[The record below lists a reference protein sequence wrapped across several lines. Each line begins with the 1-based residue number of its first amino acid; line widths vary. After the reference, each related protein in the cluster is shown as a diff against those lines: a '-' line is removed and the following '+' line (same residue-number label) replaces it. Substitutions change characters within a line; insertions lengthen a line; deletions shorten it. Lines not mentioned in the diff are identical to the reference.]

1 MKERRFFVNP
11 FRIISPK
18 LNAEVMRGDEA
29 HPVKATEVTCLEE
42 GLLIMLDKLIEMTS
56 LMRRSLI
63 ETDREKMVKFRKL
76 AQEIHEQE
84 KGLTGDLVC
93 SPSTNGEVLRA
104 LVLFPGHFER
114 IGDMLESIVNVA
126 SIKER
131 DGIYF
136 TEKAHEELAQLHKT
150 FLDILSN
157 FRTVLATRD
166 RELLDY
172 VISQG
177 TIFQQ
182 MTVDFALAHED
193 RLLQGLC
200 FPKASSLY
208 LDILDSAKVANRH
221 VMDMS
226 HTLTQLADSLQDT

>member
-18 LNAEVMRGDEA
+18 LNAEVVRVDEA

-56 LMRRSLI
+56 LMHRSLI
-63 ETDREKMVKFRKL
+63 ETDREKIVKFRKL

-157 FRTVLATRD
+157 FRTVLTTRD

-177 TIFQQ
+177 TIFHQ

>member
-1 MKERRFFVNP
+1 MKEKQFFINP
-11 FRIISPK
+11 FRIISPM
-18 LNAEVMRGDEA
+18 LDAEVERVGEA
-29 HPVKATEVTCLEE
+29 HPLKATEMTCLEE
-42 GLLIMLDKLIEMTS
+42 GLLIMVDKLIEMAS
-56 LMRRSLI
+56 LMHKSLI
-63 ETDREKMVKFRKL
+63 EVNQEKIVKFAKL
-76 AQEIHEQE
+76 AQEVHEQE
-84 KGLTGDLVC
+84 KGLTGDLAC
-93 SPSTNGEVLRA
+93 SPSTSGEILRA
-104 LVLFPGHFER
+104 LVLFPGRLER

-126 SIKER
+126 SIKQR

-136 TEKAHEELAQLHKT
+136 SEKAHEELAQLHKT

-166 RELLDY
+166 REVLDY
-172 VISQG
+172 VMAQG
-177 TIFQQ
+177 AIFHQ

-221 VMDMS
+221 IMDMS
-226 HTLTQLADSLQDT
+226 GALAQLADSLNA